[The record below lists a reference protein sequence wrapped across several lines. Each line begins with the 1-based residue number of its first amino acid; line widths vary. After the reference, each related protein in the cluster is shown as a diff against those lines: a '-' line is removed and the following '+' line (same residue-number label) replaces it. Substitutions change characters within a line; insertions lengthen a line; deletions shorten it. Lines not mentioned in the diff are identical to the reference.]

1 MRICLICVEIFIN
14 KSGGFGRATRTIG
27 RALAKRDIK
36 VYAVVPQQGDQ
47 RPVEFRDGITILGFP
62 KQQPWKTI
70 ELFKQVDADVYH
82 SSEPSM
88 STVFAKR
95 AMPHRKH
102 MITFRDPRNIHDWK
116 KEFDRPARSKL
127 QVVSNF
133 IYEHNF
139 MVSSAVRKADRVYSL
154 AKYLIPKIRKLYRL
168 DTDPIFLPTPVNVPD
183 LVEKAQRPTV
193 GYLARWDRVKR
204 PEVFLEIAEKLPH
217 VDFIAA
223 GDALDKNW
231 ENSLREKFGK
241 TPNLEL
247 HGRVDQFKE
256 PERHSRILGKCW
268 MMVNTS
274 TKEALPNAFLE
285 AAAHR
290 CAIIAGLDPDGFS
303 SQFGYHVRPRNSA
316 AELPDSDDFARGVA
330 WLIEN
335 DRWRKQGIRGYEYIR
350 STFETNRAI
359 DLHIRA
365 YQELIDGKS

>member
-1 MRICLICVEIFIN
+1 
-14 KSGGFGRATRTIG
+14 
-27 RALAKRDIK
+27 
-36 VYAVVPQQGDQ
+36 
-47 RPVEFRDGITILGFP
+47 
-62 KQQPWKTI
+62 
-70 ELFKQVDADVYH
+70 
-82 SSEPSM
+82 
-88 STVFAKR
+88 
-95 AMPHRKH
+95 
-102 MITFRDPRNIHDWK
+102 MITFRDPRNIQDWK

-139 MVSSAVRKADRVYSL
+139 MVSSAVRRADRVYSL

-168 DTDPIFLPTPVNVPD
+168 DTDPIFLPTPVGVPD
-183 LVEKAQRPTV
+183 SVEKAQRPTV
-193 GYLARWDRVKR
+193 GYLARWDRIKQ
-204 PEVFLEIAEKLPH
+204 PEVFLELVEKFPD

-241 TPNLEL
+241 APNLEL

-256 PERHSRILGKCW
+256 PEKHSRILGKCW

-303 SQFGYHVRPRNSA
+303 SQFGYHVRPRNSNA
-316 AELPDSDDFARGVA
+316 DLPDSEDFARGVA

-335 DRWRKQGIRGYEYIR
+335 DRWKKQGMRGYEYIR

-359 DLHIRA
+359 HLHIQA
-365 YQELIDGKS
+365 YHELIDGKT